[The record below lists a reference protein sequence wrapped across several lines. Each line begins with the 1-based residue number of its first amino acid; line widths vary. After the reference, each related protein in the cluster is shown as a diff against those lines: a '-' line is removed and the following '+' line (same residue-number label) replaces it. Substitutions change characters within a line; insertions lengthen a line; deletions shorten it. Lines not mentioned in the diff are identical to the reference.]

1 MISQSCESRN
11 QRNHSSDNWSEALTV
26 IYHITTASAW
36 AAAQTAGEYEAPS
49 LADEGFIHC
58 SGDEAQTLRV
68 VERLYSGAT
77 GIIVLDVD
85 VIRLK
90 AEVKREPS
98 RSGEIYPHIYGK
110 INLDAVVRVRDL
122 TVDSDGHYQL

>member
-1 MISQSCESRN
+1 M
-11 QRNHSSDNWSEALTV
+11 TV
-26 IYHITTASAW
+26 IYHITTAGAW
-36 AAAQTAGEYEAPS
+36 AAAQAAGEYEAPS

-68 VERLYSGAT
+68 VQRLYSGVT
-77 GIIVLDVD
+77 GLIVLDVD

-90 AEVKREPS
+90 AEVKRETS

-110 INLDAVVRVRDL
+110 INLDAVVRVREL
-122 TVDSDGHYQL
+122 TLDADGSQRL

>member
-1 MISQSCESRN
+1 M
-11 QRNHSSDNWSEALTV
+11 TV
-26 IYHITTASAW
+26 IYHLTTRDAW

-68 VERLYSGAT
+68 AERLYPGAT
-77 GIIVLDVD
+77 GLQVLDVD

-110 INLDAVVRVRDL
+110 INLDAVVRIRDL
-122 TVDSDGHYQL
+122 TLDADGRHRL

>member
-1 MISQSCESRN
+1 M
-11 QRNHSSDNWSEALTV
+11 TV
-26 IYHITTASAW
+26 IYHLTTPESW
-36 AAAQTAGEYEAPS
+36 AAAQAAGEYEAPS

-58 SGDEAQTLRV
+58 SADEAQTLRV
-68 VERLYSGAT
+68 AERLYSGMT
-77 GIIVLDVD
+77 GLQVLDVD

-110 INLDAVVRVRDL
+110 INLDAVVRIRDL
-122 TVDSDGHYQL
+122 TLDAGGRHQL

>member
-1 MISQSCESRN
+1 M
-11 QRNHSSDNWSEALTV
+11 TV
-26 IYHITTASAW
+26 IYHITTGDAW
-36 AAAQTAGEYEAPS
+36 AAAQAVGEYEAPS

-68 VERLYSGAT
+68 VQRLYSGAT
-77 GIIVLDVD
+77 GLIVLDVD

-110 INLDAVVRVRDL
+110 INLDAIVRVRDL
-122 TVDSDGHYQL
+122 TLDADGSHRL

>member
-1 MISQSCESRN
+1 M
-11 QRNHSSDNWSEALTV
+11 TV
-26 IYHITTASAW
+26 IYHLTTRDAW

-68 VERLYSGAT
+68 AERLYPGGT
-77 GIIVLDVD
+77 GLQVLDVD

-110 INLDAVVRVRDL
+110 INLDAVVRIRDL
-122 TVDSDGHYQL
+122 TLDADGRHRL